1 MEDCPKPIEIKD
13 IKNKEKKFEIKCNN
27 NKLFNVCFLNQ
38 GNYLLINTYYND
50 EFNKFVFEKK
60 YNLSDIQ
67 NVKLFTLYSSIDE
80 CLDEIFEG
88 IDSGK
93 CNIIEE
99 TNYIILIVPLM
110 NKKYNEI
117 KFRIDEKEKNDKEK
131 YEELYK
137 FSINMKNENSFYKN
151 EINVL
156 KDEIKNLKLKFE
168 ILEKKFNEHINEKI
182 KDNNWIDSNILY
194 NINDKI
200 KLKNWISD
208 LNIKSKIL
216 YRFST
221 VGEEIKKFHELCDN
235 INNNLII
242 IQTYNNYIFGAYCNW
257 SWDTSGRDLK
267 DGNGFIYSITLNK
280 KYEYNNG
287 DYHKGC
293 NDHGPYIHN
302 NFYFYQTM
310 KKCVVL
316 NNGLFNMNGT
326 FDIKE
331 IEIYQILF

>member
-50 EFNKFVFEKK
+50 EF
-60 YNLSDIQ
+60 LSDIQ

-156 KDEIKNLKLKFE
+156 KDEIKNLKLLFE
-168 ILEKKFNEHINEKI
+168 NINEKVEKLEKENKNLELLI
-182 KDNNWIDSNILY
+182 KKKTINQNWIESNIIRIL
-194 NINDKI
+194 NDI
-200 KLKNWISD
+200 TQLKNWISLD
-208 LNIKSKIL
+208 KKINSKLLFRLSIH
-216 YRFST
+216 
-221 VGEEIKKFHELCDN
+221 GETINKFHELCDN

-242 IQTYNNYIFGAYCNW
+242 IQTQENNIFGAYCTW
-257 SWDTSGRDLK
+257 VGILLEM
-267 DGNGFIYSITLNK
+267 IYMIVM
-280 KYEYNNG
+280 
-287 DYHKGC
+287 DFCFH
-293 NDHGPYIHN
+293 
-302 NFYFYQTM
+302 
-310 KKCVVL
+310 
-316 NNGLFNMNGT
+316 
-326 FDIKE
+326 
-331 IEIYQILF
+331 

>member
-50 EFNKFVFEKK
+50 EF
-60 YNLSDIQ
+60 LSDIQ

-131 YEELYK
+131 Y
-137 FSINMKNENSFYKN
+137 I
-151 EINVL
+151 
-156 KDEIKNLKLKFE
+156 
-168 ILEKKFNEHINEKI
+168 
-182 KDNNWIDSNILY
+182 
-194 NINDKI
+194 
-200 KLKNWISD
+200 
-208 LNIKSKIL
+208 
-216 YRFST
+216 
-221 VGEEIKKFHELCDN
+221 
-235 INNNLII
+235 
-242 IQTYNNYIFGAYCNW
+242 
-257 SWDTSGRDLK
+257 
-267 DGNGFIYSITLNK
+267 
-280 KYEYNNG
+280 
-287 DYHKGC
+287 
-293 NDHGPYIHN
+293 
-302 NFYFYQTM
+302 
-310 KKCVVL
+310 
-316 NNGLFNMNGT
+316 
-326 FDIKE
+326 
-331 IEIYQILF
+331 